1 VVLLCAL
8 CASFIYAAQPVKKKG
23 SAKQQRKQKTEA
35 KAKEDPKRVYLIH
48 SDELFYDQWR
58 NNNAQVLRGNVHFLH
73 DGAHLYCDSA
83 NFFEET
89 NSFEAFG
96 HVRMNQGDT
105 LTLVSEYG
113 FYDGNDQLIQALQNV
128 VLKHHGTTLYT
139 DSLYYDRLWNMGYFK
154 AARWWTRERP
164 S

>member
-1 VVLLCAL
+1 MVLLCAL
-8 CASFIYAAQPVKKKG
+8 CASLLYAAQPVKKK
-23 SAKQQRKQKTEA
+23 SNTKQQRKQTSEK
-35 KAKEDPKRVYLIH
+35 KEDPERVYLIH

-96 HVRMNQGDT
+96 HVYMNQGDNI
-105 LTLVSEYG
+105 S
-113 FYDGNDQLIQALQNV
+113 
-128 VLKHHGTTLYT
+128 
-139 DSLYYDRLWNMGYFK
+139 RK
-154 AARWWTRERP
+154 AEK
-164 S
+164 